1 VAGRGGRP
9 VPGCGGGPGNL
20 WNDRKRRRPAI
31 PGTVLIAQHEGVFLR
46 SRASTDSAPAPA
58 SARSRGRAAR
68 PPGWVAR
75 PHGWVRHYSGLIGPA
90 GATAAGVM
98 LSNQPQQR
106 LANARAALARRR
118 GARQRGLVV
127 SPGGRLGW
135 RGVPAP
141 APPGPLG
148 ATVHP
153 VAVATCDMDRP
164 IMLGAT
170 PFPLPLHL
178 GHECV
183 AEVVAVGDEV
193 RTVSPG
199 DLVVVPFQINCGTC
213 PPCRL
218 GRTGSCTGVPAVS
231 MYGFGLAGGPWGGAL
246 ADLVGVPFAD
256 GMLVRLPEGVDP
268 VAAASVA
275 DNVSDAYRHVAP
287 HLPGLLDTDP
297 GARVLILAGL
307 SRRPA
312 FTASVP
318 LYAGLVAVALGARHV
333 ELVDS
338 RAEVRDLASKLGLAA
353 RSPAGLRGIA
363 PAPLVVDVTASPRG
377 LRAALA
383 LTGPDGVCSSAGG
396 LHHSGR
402 IPLLRPYI
410 RNLTLH
416 IGRTHARAVIPQVL
430 RLVTDGTLHPEAVTT
445 QVAPLREA
453 PSALDQH
460 CRAGAVKTIL
470 TAAP

>member
-1 VAGRGGRP
+1 MALTAP
-9 VPGCGGGPGNL
+9 F
-20 WNDRKRRRPAI
+20 
-31 PGTVLIAQHEGVFLR
+31 EGVSLL
-46 SRASTDSAPAPA
+46 SRATKDSTAAPG
-58 SARSRGRAAR
+58 GRAAAPR
-68 PPGWVAR
+68 GWVAR
-75 PHGWVRHYSGLIGPA
+75 PRGWVRHYAGLIGPA

-98 LSNQPQQR
+98 LSDHRQQR
-106 LANARAALARRR
+106 LAGVRAALARRR
-118 GARQRGLVV
+118 GERQRGLVV
-127 SPGGRLGW
+127 APGGRIGW
-135 RGVPAP
+135 RGVPVP

-153 VAVATCDMDRP
+153 LAVATCDMDRP

-183 AEVVAVGDEV
+183 AEVIAVGDQV

-199 DLVVVPFQINCGTC
+199 DWVVVPFQINCGTC
-213 PPCRL
+213 PPCWL

-231 MYGFGLAGGPWGGAL
+231 MYGFGLAGGPWGGAI

-256 GMLVRLPEGVDP
+256 AMLVRLPEGVDP
-268 VAAASVA
+268 VAAASIA
-275 DNVSDAYRHVAP
+275 DNVSDAFRHVAP
-287 HLPGLLDTDP
+287 YLPGLLETDP
-297 GARVLILAGL
+297 GTRVLILASL
-307 SRRPA
+307 ARRPA

-318 LYAGLVAVALGARHV
+318 LYAGLAAVALGARHV

-338 RAEVRDLASKLGLAA
+338 RAEVRDLAEKMGLDA
-353 RSPAGLRGIA
+353 RSPADLRGIA
-363 PAPLVVDVTASPRG
+363 PAPLVVEVTASAAG
-377 LRAALA
+377 LRAAVA
-383 LTGPDGVCSSAGG
+383 RTGPDGICSSAGG

-402 IPLLRPYI
+402 IPLLQPYI

-430 RLVTDGTLHPEAVTT
+430 RLVAEGKLRPEAVTT
-445 QVAPLREA
+445 QVAPMREA
-453 PSALDQH
+453 PAALDRH

-470 TAAP
+470 TAAM